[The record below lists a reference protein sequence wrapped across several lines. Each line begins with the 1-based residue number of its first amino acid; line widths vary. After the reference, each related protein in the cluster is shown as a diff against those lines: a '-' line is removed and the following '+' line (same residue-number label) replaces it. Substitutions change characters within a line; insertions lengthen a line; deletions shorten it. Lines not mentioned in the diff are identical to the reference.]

1 MTTRRSARIAS
12 KRSQDAISPATAAG
26 ALLLS
31 PDLRPETDRR
41 RPDMSDSNSDSD
53 TEQTT
58 RPSKRRKTS
67 KRNITAQQTYQTL
80 FSNPPPPSPT
90 LLPSFPSRAHSLAYH
105 SPLLLSSP
113 EARTALLAWFTKAS
127 TLRPMPWRKPWLD
140 PATFATTNPN
150 PNNNPNNNSSDTN
163 EASRPPPGPAL
174 RAALAQRAYEVWVSE
189 VMLQQTRVPVVV
201 GYWTR
206 WMARWPTL
214 RDLARAREEDVL
226 AAWQGLGY
234 YARARRLWRAARV
247 VCGLDQEEGKGEE
260 EGEGKREGEGEGEG
274 KSGLLLDGMLPGS
287 EGELMRTLP
296 GVGRYTAGA
305 IAAIVFG
312 VPAAMV
318 DGNVLR
324 VLSRQMGLLADVKGD
339 KRAVDL
345 LWEAAEALVR
355 AVARDGQPAAEGDE
369 LPPSDRPGRWGQA
382 LMELGST
389 ICTPTPKC
397 SLCPITRTCRAY
409 AEGLSLAAKRGIA
422 GDTDDIEDICSLCAP
437 FDETAEGD
445 EEDISGKGSRD
456 VLKSSNGTLSRFF
469 AATPTEPSP
478 PKASDTPDAQA
489 METIIHHAKKF
500 PLRKPKKKVREEE
513 TLVCAVRRSSNG
525 QFLICRRPEKG
536 LLAGLW
542 ELPSHTLPDPNDSTA
557 KSRTKKAKA
566 VPWLFSHLKLA
577 MHVHLFE
584 LDDSMGAAEFE
595 DSQRWA
601 TVEEIDRESMGTGMK
616 KCWSL
621 VKASLQ

>member
-1 MTTRRSARIAS
+1 
-12 KRSQDAISPATAAG
+12 
-26 ALLLS
+26 
-31 PDLRPETDRR
+31 
-41 RPDMSDSNSDSD
+41 
-53 TEQTT
+53 
-58 RPSKRRKTS
+58 
-67 KRNITAQQTYQTL
+67 
-80 FSNPPPPSPT
+80 
-90 LLPSFPSRAHSLAYH
+90 SRAHSLAYH
-105 SPLLLSSP
+105 SPPLLSSP
-113 EARTALLAWFTKAS
+113 EARTALLEWFTKAS

-140 PATFATTNPN
+140 PAT
-150 PNNNPNNNSSDTN
+150 
-163 EASRPPPGPAL
+163 RPPPVPAL

-234 YARARRLWRAARV
+234 YARARRLWRAAR
-247 VCGLDQEEGKGEE
+247 
-260 EGEGKREGEGEGEG
+260 G

-566 VPWLFSHLKLA
+566 YVSELVEHGKPRRPGSPSLKHIGELGSVPWLFSHLKLA

-621 VKASLQ
+621 VK